1 MSRRTFVAAGS
12 AAFAG
17 RAWGAA
23 KTRITSVK
31 AVPLHVRP
39 DASVKKSAPL
49 SDFDPQRWRS
59 FGPFSQLT
67 GAILVRIETDAGIT
81 GYGMG
86 GGGGAACYIIEHH
99 LRELLIGVNA
109 SNVELIQDQLFAS
122 TSFYGRR
129 GVVIQALSGIDL
141 ALWDLAGKQAGMP
154 VHRLLGGPTRERVQG
169 YYTGNDVERGL
180 KLGFHAVKISG
191 FTTAREGRD
200 GMRANVDRIRE
211 ARRRVGPDT
220 MLMLDALCAW
230 DVPYT
235 LELADRVAD
244 QHLHFIEEPLLPDDI
259 AGYSRLCRQV
269 HGTKIASGEHEAT
282 LYGFQ
287 ELLRNHA
294 AHILQPDVTWSGGLT
309 ECRRVSAAAEAAGV
323 PLLPH
328 RGSSVYGI
336 TLILTSRSP
345 MLAESFGTGASGNE
359 VMELLTPKL
368 DAGYYLPPQGPGF
381 GVEFS
386 KSFLQKYA
394 PGMLT

>member
-1 MSRRTFVAAGS
+1 
-12 AAFAG
+12 
-17 RAWGAA
+17 
-23 KTRITSVK
+23 
-31 AVPLHVRP
+31 
-39 DASVKKSAPL
+39 
-49 SDFDPQRWRS
+49 
-59 FGPFSQLT
+59 
-67 GAILVRIETDAGIT
+67 
-81 GYGMG
+81 
-86 GGGGAACYIIEHH
+86 
-99 LRELLIGVNA
+99 
-109 SNVELIQDQLFAS
+109 
-122 TSFYGRR
+122 
-129 GVVIQALSGIDL
+129 VVIQALSGIDL

-328 RGSSVYGI
+328 RGGSVYGI